1 MLQTSLNKYAQV
13 NEGSKNVGNR
23 SEVSRQISRADI
35 VAGCA
40 KILSKWRYHLWG
52 LKEKGIRRKAALPR
66 REERHEGG
74 RQNWNFFARATT
86 QQLIKSLNVS
96 LSGWCCCCCSSL
108 VFFSQYKLPLPSL
121 RLSID
126 YRVFLHSPWYGS
138 GSTPSPLGKRGA
150 YGWQLLPWE
159 IRGFT
164 VLLSIALPLE
174 ISRSQ
179 HACHPRSIMV
189 MFLFNEVDRLIL
201 NPKDN
206 GYQ

>member
-1 MLQTSLNKYAQV
+1 V
-13 NEGSKNVGNR
+13 
-23 SEVSRQISRADI
+23 VSRQISRTDI
-35 VAGCA
+35 AAGCA
-40 KILSKWRYHLWG
+40 KILSKWRYRFWG
-52 LKEKGIRRKAALPR
+52 LKEKGIRRKAASPW

-96 LSGWCCCCCSSL
+96 LSGWCCCCCPSL
-108 VFFSQYKLPLPSL
+108 FSQYKLPLPSL

-126 YRVFLHSPWYGS
+126 YRVFFHSPWYTD
-138 GSTPSPLGKRGA
+138 STPRRDA

-164 VLLSIALPLE
+164 SLLFIVLPLE

-179 HACHPRSIMV
+179 HACHPRSNMIV
-189 MFLFNEVDRLIL
+189 FI
-201 NPKDN
+201 
-206 GYQ
+206 